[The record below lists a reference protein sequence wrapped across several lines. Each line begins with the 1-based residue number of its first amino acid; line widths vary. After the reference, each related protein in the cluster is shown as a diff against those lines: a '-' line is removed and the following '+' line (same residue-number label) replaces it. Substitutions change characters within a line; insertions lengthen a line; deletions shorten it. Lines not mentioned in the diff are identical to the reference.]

1 MAEWVCS
8 FIHVAIKHQA
18 FEMLRY
24 VYVYVSMCDHRV
36 ECVKLT
42 CSTQIIK
49 EYDRKNKISKS
60 KQ

>member
-8 FIHVAIKHQA
+8 FHFAIKHQA

-24 VYVYVSMCDHRV
+24 VYVYISMCDHRV

-42 CSTQIIK
+42 CTTQIIK
-49 EYDRKNKISKS
+49 EHARTNKISKP